1 MDQDSGQRD
10 GDKSLDFDTVI
21 PGHGPVSKKADL
33 LTYRNNAEKMRTR
46 VQTLIRQGKNQDDVA
61 KVMTAEYNWQP
72 GSLNMQW
79 SLPGMMTELK

>member
-1 MDQDSGQRD
+1 MN
-10 GDKSLDFDTVI
+10 DKSLDFDTVI

-61 KVMTAEYNWQP
+61 KFMTAEYNWQP
-72 GSLNMQW
+72 GQPQHAVEPAGDDDRAEVNPANLI
-79 SLPGMMTELK
+79 

>member
-1 MDQDSGQRD
+1 
-10 GDKSLDFDTVI
+10 L
-21 PGHGPVSKKADL
+21 A
-33 LTYRNNAEKMRTR
+33 YRNNFEKLRNR
-46 VQTLIRQGKNQDDVA
+46 VQGLIRQGKSQDEVG

>member
-1 MDQDSGQRD
+1 MM
-10 GDKSLDFDTVI
+10 
-21 PGHGPVSKKADL
+21 A
-33 LTYRNNAEKMRTR
+33 YRNNVEKLRNR
-46 VQTLIRQGKNQDDVA
+46 AQGLIRQGKSQDDVG

>member
-1 MDQDSGQRD
+1 MGC
-10 GDKSLDFDTVI
+10 L
-21 PGHGPVSKKADL
+21 A
-33 LTYRNNAEKMRTR
+33 YRNNFEKLRNR
-46 VQTLIRQGKNQDDVA
+46 VQGLIRQGKSQDEVG